1 MKCDGGSR
9 TCSRGEKI
17 HVLTKSKIRVTVG
30 EIQLARDIKDNKLL
44 VRYQPE
50 EDQGEYQSAIQQR
63 GETLNR

>member
-1 MKCDGGSR
+1 MKYDGESR

-17 HVLTKSKIRVTVG
+17 HVLIKYKIRVTVVD
-30 EIQLARDIKDNKLL
+30 IQLARDIKDNKLL
-44 VRYQPE
+44 VCYQPE

>member
-1 MKCDGGSR
+1 MKYDGESR
-9 TCSRGEKI
+9 TCSRAEKI
-17 HVLTKSKIRVTVG
+17 RVLIEYKIRVTVA
-30 EIQLARDIKDNKLL
+30 EIQLARAIKDNKLL